1 SCSVGDVELHVSALF
16 VISEVV
22 RQLPF
27 SIEDASRAEHEY
39 ESDPTLVRV
48 ELPTRLDGRVFD
60 LRTTANNAIFKI
72 QAAVCH
78 LFREYLVREGATE
91 IHSPKIIS
99 TASEGGSNVF
109 KITYFKRFA
118 YLAQSPQ
125 LYKQAC
131 IAADFGKVFE
141 IAPVFRAEDSNTFR
155 HLTEYVGLDLEC
167 AFREHY
173 HEVMNMIGDMFLY
186 IFRNLEERYAHEL
199 QVVRKQYP
207 SEPPKFGDKPL
218 RLEFKDAVALLRAD
232 GVEINDL
239 DDLSTPQERRLGE
252 LVRQA
257 YGTDFYM
264 LDKFPLGIRPF
275 YTMPCPENP
284 DYSNSYDFFLR
295 GQEIMSGAQRVH
307 DPALL
312 RERIKALGIDAA
324 PLEDYINGFE
334 YGCPPHA
341 GGGVGLE
348 RVVMFYLGLG
358 NIRLV
363 SLFPRDPKR
372 VDP

>member
-1 SCSVGDVELHVSALF
+1 
-16 VISEVV
+16 
-22 RQLPF
+22 
-27 SIEDASRAEHEY
+27 
-39 ESDPTLVRV
+39 
-48 ELPTRLDGRVFD
+48 
-60 LRTTANNAIFKI
+60 
-72 QAAVCH
+72 
-78 LFREYLVREGATE
+78 
-91 IHSPKIIS
+91 
-99 TASEGGSNVF
+99 
-109 KITYFKRFA
+109 
-118 YLAQSPQ
+118 
-125 LYKQAC
+125 
-131 IAADFGKVFE
+131 
-141 IAPVFRAEDSNTFR
+141 
-155 HLTEYVGLDLEC
+155 
-167 AFREHY
+167 
-173 HEVMNMIGDMFLY
+173 
-186 IFRNLEERYAHEL
+186 
-199 QVVRKQYP
+199 
-207 SEPPKFGDKPL
+207 
-218 RLEFKDAVALLRAD
+218 
-232 GVEINDL
+232 
-239 DDLSTPQERRLGE
+239 
-252 LVRQA
+252 
-257 YGTDFYM
+257 M